1 MTTDPPTAMAA
12 ESPRGQAPRL
22 VLWLL
27 LLVKWMMVA
36 GVASIL
42 VAAMLLLGYAVV
54 QTYDVVA
61 GLVTLT
67 GIGASSRELI
77 LGSVKL
83 IDLVLLATVL
93 QIVGV
98 GLYSLFI
105 DDRVPMPRWL
115 KIASIA
121 DLKRELATVVIVVLA
136 VVFLEEVVTWGSERD
151 MLRLGI
157 GIGAVIAALSLFL
170 GLKGTRAGD

>member
-1 MTTDPPTAMAA
+1 MTTDPPTALAT
-12 ESPRGQAPRL
+12 EPPQGRAPRL

-27 LLVKWMMVA
+27 QLVRLVMVA
-36 GVASIL
+36 GIASIL

-54 QTYDVVA
+54 QTYQVVA
-61 GLVTLT
+61 GLLTLN

-105 DDRVPMPRWL
+105 DDRVPMPSWL
-115 KIASIA
+115 KIASIG

-136 VVFLEEVVTWGSERD
+136 VVFLEEVVTWGSERN
-151 MLRLGI
+151 LLPLGA
-157 GIGAVIAALSLFL
+157 GIAAVVAALSFFL
-170 GLKGTRAGD
+170 RVAADRPKD